1 MRGPVSIRSAAS
13 VTYGLWCLETRMR
26 KPTNS
31 ALETVSRM
39 RWPRPTVSSCC
50 AQSGTRDVV
59 SLLGK
64 VLDKLSVDK
73 LECWVWDQ
81 VYTQNALPVLTLTM
95 CMVIDIVFP
104 VNEKKMSPEL
114 LCWSAG
120 CESSGSAWGG
130 EASCGFA
137 VRSFTEVGLPYSSN
151 VASEVAARNL

>member
-1 MRGPVSIRSAAS
+1 M
-13 VTYGLWCLETRMR
+13 
-26 KPTNS
+26 
-31 ALETVSRM
+31 
-39 RWPRPTVSSCC
+39 
-50 AQSGTRDVV
+50 V

-64 VLDKLSVDK
+64 VPDKLSVDK

-81 VYTQNALPVLTLTM
+81 VYTQNALPVLTLAM

-114 LCWSAG
+114 LGWSAG
-120 CESSGSAWGG
+120 CESSRSAWGG

-137 VRSFTEVGLPYSSN
+137 VRSSTEVGLPCSSN